1 MLDREVGSNAEVVMP
16 VSDLHGRTVWSE
28 GGQRIGS
35 IRDINTD
42 DEGRIVSFDVR
53 ERWFFGTHHEVPATD
68 MRLDGGDVIVPN
80 SAVASMHTRE
90 ARVREREHVESSS
103 GSSPSHGL
111 RSAPVLL
118 AGREGVRARFGGLD
132 LLGSLFGGLVIIAS
146 MVIIGGVLAA
156 IFGVDPPSIDTSS
169 SAFDDLVTG
178 SLLVGAA
185 TLFLSCFLGGW
196 CAGRSARYDGVANGV
211 MSVVW
216 ALAIAL
222 GLGALAS
229 WVGDEYDV
237 LAQTNLPSFSNDE
250 LATWGLI
257 GFAIAIALMLV
268 GAALGG
274 ALGESW
280 HRRADRAMLDVVPVG
295 GGVASSD
302 TVVMDRTSSA
312 SADDRTM
319 LDRSSDEGVVSSDAP
334 RVVDEPAPRR
344 ERFDDLD

>member
-1 MLDREVGSNAEVVMP
+1 MP

-42 DEGRIVSFDVR
+42 DDGRIVSFDVR
-53 ERWFFGTHHEVPATD
+53 ERWFFGHQHEVPATD

-80 SAVASMHTRE
+80 SAVAAVHSRETR
-90 ARVREREHVESSS
+90 ARETEHVR
-103 GSSPSHGL
+103 GSATGRRGVHA
-111 RSAPVLL
+111 APVFL
-118 AGREGVRARFGGLD
+118 AGREGVRQRFGGLD

-156 IFGVDPPSIDTSS
+156 IFGVETPSIDTSS
-169 SAFDDLVTG
+169 SAVDDLVTG

-185 TLFLSCFLGGW
+185 TLFVSCLLGGW
-196 CAGRSARYDGVANGV
+196 CAGRSARYDGVGNGI

-222 GLGALAS
+222 GLGALAT

-237 LAQTNLPSFSNDE
+237 LAQTNLPSFSNDD
-250 LATWGLI
+250 LAFWGVI
-257 GFAIAIALMLV
+257 GFAVAIALMLL

-295 GGVASSD
+295 GMRDDVAGAPP
-302 TVVMDRTSSA
+302 A
-312 SADDRTM
+312 SRPLDDDVR
-319 LDRSSDEGVVSSDAP
+319 
-334 RVVDEPAPRR
+334 
-344 ERFDDLD
+344 